1 MKKITT
7 KKEALNVF
15 ELLNI
20 KEVGKKF
27 QHKRGTYVYEL
38 PFCTSYHN
46 GTLVPI
52 KFAVYKT
59 GYVRRVEGAFTCY
72 QINKKRQEPDYFK
85 DYKWNYDTKES
96 EWTGKYR
103 KRYSTKRILID
114 NHKDRIV
121 YLCNYILKN
130 FYQTN
135 KWSLIGGWTRKS
147 MTQQAKDSHE
157 LWKINNPER
166 CQLPFVDRAVNR
178 ILEDNIDSIPEDDKF
193 FGSINDVQVIINGHR
208 YNLS

>member
-1 MKKITT
+1 MKKVTT
-7 KKEALNVF
+7 KKEALEVF

-52 KFAVYKT
+52 KFAVYKN
-59 GYVRRVEGAFTCY
+59 GYVRRVEGAYTCY
-72 QINKKRQEPDYFK
+72 QINKQYKTKRK
-85 DYKWNYDTKES
+85 TWNSY
-96 EWTGKYR
+96 Y
-103 KRYSTKRILID
+103 KRYYTYGQIKRVLID
-114 NHKDRIV
+114 NHEDRMV

-157 LWKINNPER
+157 LYKTRQPDLHK
-166 CQLPFVDRAVNR
+166 LPFG
-178 ILEDNIDSIPEDDKF
+178 DDGGYLNPPKDD
-193 FGSINDVQVIINGHR
+193 IQVIINGHR

>member
-7 KKEALNVF
+7 EKEALDVF

-27 QHKRGTYVYEL
+27 QHKRGTYVYKL

-72 QINKKRQEPDYFK
+72 QINKTHQEPDYFK
-85 DYKWNYDTKES
+85 DYKWNEVKKEHI
-96 EWTGKYR
+96 WTGKYR

-114 NHKDRIV
+114 NHEDRIV
-121 YLCNYILKN
+121 YLCNYILRN

-135 KWSLIGGWTRKS
+135 KWSLIGEWTRKG

-157 LWKINNPER
+157 LWKIKNPER
-166 CQLPFVDRAVNR
+166 CRLPFD
-178 ILEDNIDSIPEDDKF
+178 ETPEDDKF
-193 FGSINDVQVIINGHR
+193 FSSTDDVQVIINGHR
-208 YNLS
+208 YNLA

>member
-7 KKEALNVF
+7 EKEALNVF

-85 DYKWNYDTKES
+85 DYKWNFDTEES
-96 EWTGKYR
+96 KWTGKYR

-114 NHKDRIV
+114 NHEDRIV

-130 FYQTN
+130 YYRKKGFSLVGGYTRERVKMHYDEWRKTWKQN
-135 KWSLIGGWTRKS
+135 K
-147 MTQQAKDSHE
+147 
-157 LWKINNPER
+157 
-166 CQLPFVDRAVNR
+166 LPFDETPVYTDE
-178 ILEDNIDSIPEDDKF
+178 I
-193 FGSINDVQVIINGHR
+193 QVIINGQR

>member
-1 MKKITT
+1 MKKVTT
-7 KKEALNVF
+7 KKEALDVF
-15 ELLNI
+15 KLLNI

-72 QINKKRQEPDYFK
+72 QINKKRQKPDYFK
-85 DYKWNYDTKES
+85 DYRWDEAQNKS
-96 EWTGKYR
+96 IWTGKYR
-103 KRYSTKRILID
+103 KRSCTERVLID
-114 NHKDRIV
+114 NHEDRIV

-130 FYQTN
+130 FYRTN
-135 KWSLIGGWTRKS
+135 KWSLVGEWTRKG
-147 MTQQAKDSHE
+147 MTEQAKESHE
-157 LWKINNPER
+157 LWKIKNPER
-166 CQLPFVDRAVNR
+166 CRLPFD
-178 ILEDNIDSIPEDDKF
+178 ETPEDDKF
-193 FGSINDVQVIINGHR
+193 FSSTDDVQVIINGHR

>member
-72 QINKKRQEPDYFK
+72 QINKQRQEPDYFK
-85 DYKWNYDTKES
+85 DCKWNYDTKKS

-114 NHKDRIV
+114 NHEDRIV

-135 KWSLIGGWTRKS
+135 KWSLIGEWTRKG

-157 LWKINNPER
+157 LHKIKNPER
-166 CQLPFVDRAVNR
+166 YRLPFG
-178 ILEDNIDSIPEDDKF
+178 DDGGYLNPPKDE
-193 FGSINDVQVIINGHR
+193 IQVIINGHR
-208 YNLS
+208 YNLT

>member
-72 QINKKRQEPDYFK
+72 QINKKRQESDYFK

-114 NHKDRIV
+114 NHEDRIV

-135 KWSLIGGWTRKS
+135 KWSLIGGWTRKG
-147 MTQQAKDSHE
+147 MTQQAKDSNE
-157 LWKINNPER
+157 LHKIKNPDHYR
-166 CQLPFVDRAVNR
+166 LPFSDKK
-178 ILEDNIDSIPEDDKF
+178 DD
-193 FGSINDVQVIINGHR
+193 IQVIINGHR

>member
-7 KKEALNVF
+7 KKEALDVF

-114 NHKDRIV
+114 NHEDRMV

-130 FYQTN
+130 YYRSNRMNLVGEYTMKKVSEVHGEWWRQN
-135 KWSLIGGWTRKS
+135 SDYLKS
-147 MTQQAKDSHE
+147 KQETDIWCRNDLEAKDE
-157 LWKINNPER
+157 
-166 CQLPFVDRAVNR
+166 
-178 ILEDNIDSIPEDDKF
+178 
-193 FGSINDVQVIINGHR
+193 VQVIINGHR
-208 YNLS
+208 YNLK

>member
-7 KKEALNVF
+7 KKEALDVF

-72 QINKKRQEPDYFK
+72 QINKKRQKPDYFK
-85 DYKWNYDTKES
+85 DYKWDEAKNEHI
-96 EWTGKYR
+96 WTGKYR
-103 KRYSTKRILID
+103 KRNCTKRILIE
-114 NHKDRIV
+114 NHEDRIV
-121 YLCNYILKN
+121 YLCNYILRN

-135 KWSLIGGWTRKS
+135 KWSLVGEWTRKG
-147 MTQQAKDSHE
+147 MTEQAKESHE
-157 LWKINNPER
+157 LWKIKNPER
-166 CQLPFVDRAVNR
+166 CRLPFD
-178 ILEDNIDSIPEDDKF
+178 ETPEDDKF
-193 FGSINDVQVIINGHR
+193 FSSTDDVQVIINGHR
-208 YNLS
+208 YNLT

>member
-7 KKEALNVF
+7 EKEALNVF

-27 QHKRGTYVYEL
+27 QHKRGTYVYKL

-72 QINKKRQEPDYFK
+72 QINKTRQEPDYFK
-85 DYKWNYDTKES
+85 DYKWHEVKKEHI
-96 EWTGKYR
+96 WTGKYR
-103 KRYSTKRILID
+103 KRYSTKRILIE
-114 NHKDRIV
+114 NHEDRIV

-135 KWSLIGGWTRKS
+135 KWSLIGEWTRKG

-157 LWKINNPER
+157 LDKIKRPNLYG
-166 CQLPFVDRAVNR
+166 LPFSDKK
-178 ILEDNIDSIPEDDKF
+178 DD
-193 FGSINDVQVIINGHR
+193 IQVIINGHR
-208 YNLS
+208 YNLA

>member
-7 KKEALNVF
+7 KKEALDVF

-72 QINKKRQEPDYFK
+72 QINKKRQKPDYFK
-85 DYKWNYDTKES
+85 DYKWNDTQNKS
-96 EWTGKYR
+96 VWTGKYR
-103 KRYSTKRILID
+103 KRNCTERVLID
-114 NHKDRIV
+114 NHEDRMV

-130 FYQTN
+130 FYRTN
-135 KWSLIGGWTRKS
+135 KWNLVGEWTRKG
-147 MTQQAKDSHE
+147 MTEQAKDSHE
-157 LWKINNPER
+157 LYKIKNPER
-166 CQLPFVDRAVNR
+166 CRLPFS
-178 ILEDNIDSIPEDDKF
+178 ETPEDDKF
-193 FGSINDVQVIINGHR
+193 FSSTDDVQVIINGHR